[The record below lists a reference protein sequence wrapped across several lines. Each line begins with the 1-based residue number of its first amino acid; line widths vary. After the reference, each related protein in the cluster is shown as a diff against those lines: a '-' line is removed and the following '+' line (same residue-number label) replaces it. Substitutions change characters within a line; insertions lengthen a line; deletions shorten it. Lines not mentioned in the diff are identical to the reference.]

1 MKNMLQDFKKFALR
15 GNVID
20 LAVGMVIGA
29 AFTSIVNSL
38 VKDVFNPL
46 IGLLISNV
54 DFSELF
60 IVLKGDGEYTTL
72 QQANAAGAVTLNYGL
87 FINACI
93 QFIIVAFAIFM
104 LIKQFERLR
113 SKEESKPAPVTVPED
128 VKLLGEIRDLLK
140 SGGKAAPVKKAVAVK
155 PVARKTAVKKPAAK
169 TKKK

>member
-1 MKNMLQDFKKFALR
+1 MKNILQDFKSFALR

-46 IGLLISNV
+46 LGLLISNV
-54 DFSELF
+54 DFSQLF
-60 IVLKGDGEYTTL
+60 IVLSGEGEYTTL
-72 QQANAAGAVTLNYGL
+72 QQAQAAGAVTLNYGL

-93 QFIIVAFAIFM
+93 QFLIVAFAIFM

-113 SKEESKPAPVTVPED
+113 SKEEANPAAPAAVPAD
-128 VKLLGEIRDLLK
+128 IKLLGEIRDLLK
-140 SGGKAAPVKKAVAVK
+140 GGKPKAAKKAVAAK
-155 PVARKTAVKKPAAK
+155 PVAKKVAVKKPTK
-169 TKKK
+169 GKKK